1 MVGSFKLKTKEATDM
16 PEHKRLG
23 IAAENPGRLAAFYQE
38 VFDIPFAEYRAD
50 DPEGNGFDISE
61 KGWKV

>member
-1 MVGSFKLKTKEATDM
+1 MAELR
-16 PEHKRLG
+16 RLG

-50 DPEGNGFDISE
+50 DPAGNGFDFSG
-61 KGWKV
+61 KDWKV